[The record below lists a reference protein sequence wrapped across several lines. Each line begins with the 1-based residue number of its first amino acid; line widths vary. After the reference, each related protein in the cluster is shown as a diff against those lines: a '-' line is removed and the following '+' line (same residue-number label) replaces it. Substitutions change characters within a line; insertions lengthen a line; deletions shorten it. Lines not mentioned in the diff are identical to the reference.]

1 MSIPLAVIGA
11 CGKMGKNISRLAAE
25 GGIFNLTGAIES
37 SDFQGCGQSY
47 FSFSGIGSADLKVL
61 PNLKEMKSPPAVVI
75 DFSYFK
81 ATLKHLADAAELKI
95 PYVIG
100 TTGFS
105 ESQVEEIRQYS
116 KKIPVLL
123 SPNMS
128 MGVNVLFLAAEY
140 LTRLIGENYD
150 IEIIEFHHN
159 QKVDSPS
166 GTALKLH
173 DVVKKSLTRET
184 EMVHGRNG
192 LVGKRKKTEIGMH
205 AVRAG
210 DIVGE
215 HTLLFAGMGEEI
227 RLTHRAL
234 TRETFAKGALKCAEF
249 LYNKPAGMYDMKSVL
264 GIA

>member
-1 MSIPLAVIGA
+1 
-11 CGKMGKNISRLAAE
+11 MGKNISRLAIE
-25 GGIFNLTGAIES
+25 SGIFNLTGAIES
-37 SDFQGCGQSY
+37 SDFQGCNQSY
-47 FSFSGIGSADLKVL
+47 LSLTGIGSPDLKVL
-61 PNLKEMKSPPAVVI
+61 PNLKEIKTPPAVVI

-81 ATLKHLADAAELKI
+81 ATLRHLADAAELKI

-105 ESQVEEIRQYS
+105 EEQISEIKKYS
-116 KKIPVLL
+116 AHIPVLL

-128 MGVNVLFLAAEY
+128 MGVNVLFLAAQY
-140 LTRLIGENYD
+140 LTKLIGENYD
-150 IEIIEFHHN
+150 IEIIEYHHN

-173 DVVKKSLTRET
+173 ETVKNTLTRET
-184 EMVHGRNG
+184 ELVHGRNG
-192 LVGKRKKTEIGMH
+192 LVGKRKKSEIGMH

-227 RLTHRAL
+227 RLTHRAQ

-249 LYNKPAGMYDMKSVL
+249 LHNKPAGMYDMKSVL